1 METYEIK
8 QGTKT
13 TEILGDLVSSVSAEL
28 PGKERWTELQIYLTA
43 EDVWVLQGIGRSVV
57 PGEVDYNWA
66 VWSSEPL
73 DIIEALIRNGTISR
87 LAKKLLADSLFNLCV
102 CDEEIEHNV

>member
-8 QGTKT
+8 QGNKT
-13 TEILGDLVSSVSAEL
+13 TEILGDVVAEVSAEL
-28 PGKERWTELQIYLTA
+28 PGKERWTELRIFLTV
-43 EDVWVLQGIGRSVV
+43 DDIWVLQGVGRSIV
-57 PGEVDYNWA
+57 PGEIDFNWA

-87 LAKKLLADSLFNLCV
+87 LAKKLIADALFSLCI
-102 CDEEIEHNV
+102 CDEEELAV